1 MHIPKNKSKKERSI
15 KQIPCRGDETLATT
29 TPSPH
34 KKKNR
39 NTLTSTKYN
48 TEPVKRF
55 SKSDASKK
63 ETMHKY
69 CRRLIKDLE
78 FSP

>member
-34 KKKNR
+34 KKKQKHSNFYQIQHQ
-39 NTLTSTKYN
+39 TS
-48 TEPVKRF
+48 
-55 SKSDASKK
+55 K
-63 ETMHKY
+63 EVLQK
-69 CRRLIKDLE
+69 
-78 FSP
+78 